1 LRALKEA
8 DTYFSMIDYNVR
20 TIAEALQ

>member
-20 TIAEALQ
+20 TIAEALR